1 MGVSILLLEEGDWGY
16 INTTTG
22 VRSSVPGWYWL
33 IVECRKCGGGGV
45 TRATILA
52 LSMLE
57 EVLSLLLIS
66 LRGWLSCG
74 LIDCR
79 MDVVLAWAWLSWN
92 GGRRIGG
99 AIGGGWLIIFSLFR
113 VSRSVSFCLVI
124 FHQSDISYCIL
135 LSHTYHFIISSFSFF
150 VDKILPFSI
159 VATIVV
165 SPY

>member
-1 MGVSILLLEEGDWGY
+1 M
-16 INTTTG
+16 
-22 VRSSVPGWYWL
+22 
-33 IVECRKCGGGGV
+33 

-113 VSRSVSFCLVI
+113 VDR
-124 FHQSDISYCIL
+124 
-135 LSHTYHFIISSFSFF
+135 
-150 VDKILPFSI
+150 
-159 VATIVV
+159 
-165 SPY
+165 